1 MTALQ
6 SMLQQYQKMSR
17 AMRLA
22 TLAALALGL
31 YFVWDSAIRPI
42 TQQLND
48 DADVIARNVSELHRI
63 EAEAV
68 KLKDLKKT
76 LVWNIGPVRPPAAVA
91 EGSKKFNDVVL
102 DVLQKH
108 GAINTNFSSRSRGK
122 LPRTTM
128 AAYANG
134 KRIDRLTGDI
144 KFDASPEKAA
154 AIIAELEASPH
165 IESISSLR
173 LVRDTGRK
181 VRVTLTVE
189 AWVLSTELTGG
200 LA

>member
-1 MTALQ
+1 MTAMQ
-6 SMLQQYQKMSR
+6 TMLQQYQKMSR

-31 YFVWDSAIRPI
+31 YFVWDNAIRPI
-42 TQQLND
+42 TNGLKD
-48 DADVIARNVSELHRI
+48 DANKIARNVSELHRI

-68 KLKDLKKT
+68 KLRDLKKT

-102 DVLQKH
+102 EVLQKH
-108 GAINTNFSSRSRGK
+108 SATNTNFSSRTGNK
-122 LPRTTM
+122 LPRTAM

-173 LVRDTGRK
+173 IVRDTGRK
-181 VRVTLTVE
+181 VRVTLTIE
-189 AWVLSTELTGG
+189 TWVLATEPSGG